1 MTHDMQYNSQLPH
14 LIIPEYGR
22 NVQQLIEHAKG
33 IENRDARRAF
43 IEKIVDLIQQ
53 LYPQSR
59 NIDDYRDKIWRH
71 ILHIAKYELDLTLPN
86 GEIARPEDAV
96 KRPDIVPYPSIQL
109 SFRHYGTN
117 VKQLIAKA
125 LKMEEGSKRNEF
137 VDVIGAYMKLAYR
150 TWNKEHFVS
159 DEAIKTD
166 LALLSEGK
174 LRMDEETAIENISQ
188 SNLRRSN
195 TGSSSGGSNRSGGSS
210 TNGRRDD
217 SRNTRGGNDRG
228 GSTNFRRD
236 DRNGN
241 SSPRRDDRNSSNN
254 RNNNFNN
261 NRKNNR

>member
-43 IEKIVDLIQQ
+43 VEKIVDLIQQ

-71 ILHIAKYELDLTLPN
+71 ILHIAKYQLDLTLPN

-109 SFRHYGTN
+109 SFRHYGIN

-125 LKMEEGSKRNEF
+125 LKMEEGAKKNEF

-188 SNLRRSN
+188 SNLRRS
-195 TGSSSGGSNRSGGSS
+195 SSSASSGSNRMSSGSIM
-210 TNGRRDD
+210 NNRRDD
-217 SRNTRGGNDRG
+217 RNNNRGGNDRN
-228 GSTNFRRD
+228 SSFRRD
-236 DRNGN
+236 DRNSNNGG
-241 SSPRRDDRNSSNN
+241 SRRDDRNSNN